1 MLENYTH
8 IKPKRGQILDGEVVA
23 ITDET
28 VILDVGAKRDA
39 MVSKQEIAQLP
50 ETILQELFI
59 GSQMPVFV
67 TNTANPSE
75 ELWVSIEKGLA
86 QKDWNRAAELLETE
100 ETLELEVVD
109 TNAGGLLTS
118 FGRITGF
125 VPNSLIP
132 GLSFGLGNDAK
143 QKIKQDYLGKTLPL
157 NVIEVNQPRKRLILS
172 GKAAE
177 TAQRQQRLE
186 ELKPGETITGIV
198 SNVVDFGA
206 FVNLNGIDG
215 LVHISKLAWEKI
227 EHPADVVKPGDEIEV
242 MIEKVDMDRGRV
254 SLNRRALIPGPWDK
268 FAEEHHSGDMME
280 GTVESVCDFGAF
292 IKLTDSI
299 TGLVHSSELL
309 SANAYAPTETIQTDE
324 KVLVRILDINT
335 ERQRV
340 SLSMRRVPM
349 DDFAQWMLDSE
360 DDTAPADSVAA
371 ENENAA
377 SEDAQN
383 VPLSEDDLVIPDE
396 ILLATEPQMED
407 QD

>member
-1 MLENYTH
+1 
-8 IKPKRGQILDGEVVA
+8 
-23 ITDET
+23 
-28 VILDVGAKRDA
+28 
-39 MVSKQEIAQLP
+39 
-50 ETILQELFI
+50 
-59 GSQMPVFV
+59 MPVFI
-67 TNTANPSE
+67 TKTANPDD

-100 ETLELEVVD
+100 EMLELKVID
-109 TNAGGLLTS
+109 TNTGGLLVD

-132 GLSFGLGNDAK
+132 GLSYGLGKAARL
-143 QKIKQDYLGKTLPL
+143 KIKQDYLGKTLPL
-157 NVIEVNQPRKRLILS
+157 NVIEVNQHRKRLILS
-172 GKAAE
+172 GKEAE
-177 TAQRQQRLE
+177 ILQRKQRLE
-186 ELKPGETITGIV
+186 ELKPGEKITGIV

-206 FVNLNGIDG
+206 FVNLDGIDG

-242 MIEKVDMDRGRV
+242 LVEKVDMDRGRV
-254 SLNRRALIPGPWDK
+254 SLNRRALIPGPWDE
-268 FAEEHHSGDMME
+268 FAEKHHSGEMME

-309 SANAYAPTETIQTDE
+309 PGNAHAPTETIQTGE

-335 ERQRV
+335 RRRRV

-349 DDFAQWMLDSE
+349 DDFAQWMLE
-360 DDTAPADSVAA
+360 TQDDTVQGASPTA
-371 ENENAA
+371 EGENA
-377 SEDAQN
+377 
-383 VPLSEDDLVIPDE
+383 LSEDSQQSPLIEDEIAIPDE
-396 ILLATEPQMED
+396 IILASEPLIED